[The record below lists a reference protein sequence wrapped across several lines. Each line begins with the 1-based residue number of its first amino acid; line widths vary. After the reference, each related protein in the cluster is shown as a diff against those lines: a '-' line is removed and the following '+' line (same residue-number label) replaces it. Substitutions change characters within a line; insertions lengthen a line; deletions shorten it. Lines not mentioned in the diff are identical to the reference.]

1 MKRTAEA
8 ARLQA
13 VLYLKTGKVV
23 MPGLALLIFLVSFYS
38 VGPVDLVDSTVLTT
52 LALAL
57 VMTWA
62 GLSFARAEE
71 PIVSQL
77 LQLKLHSPARE
88 IASRAILLMIFSLI
102 AALLSAAWPLGKNL
116 ISEGA
121 FFTRAVTG
129 ADIWGM
135 LGLFFS
141 ASVMGGAFG
150 ALFHPRIFRDTRAAW
165 LIALLG
171 CLLGAYSGI
180 ISNSIPVFGFAAWL
194 LPPLHGIITRFDA
207 ALSFDPAALAKTLI
221 ACWAYALGA
230 FALKSLLLRRIRF

>member
-13 VLYLKTGKVV
+13 VLYLKTGKFV

-38 VGPVDLVDSTVLTT
+38 IGPVSLVDTSVLTA

-57 VMTWA
+57 VMAWA

-71 PIVSQL
+71 PIVAQL
-77 LQLKLHSPARE
+77 LQLKLLSPVRE
-88 IASRAILLMIFSLI
+88 TASRAILLLAFSLT

-116 ISEGA
+116 VSGGT
-121 FFTRAVTG
+121 FFTRSLTPKDA
-129 ADIWGM
+129 WGI

-141 ASVMGGAFG
+141 ASVMGGAYG

-165 LIALLG
+165 MIALLG

-180 ISNSIPVFGFAAWL
+180 ISGGIPALRFAAPL
-194 LPPLHGIITRFDA
+194 LPPLYGIITRFDA
-207 ALSFDPAALAKTLI
+207 ALAFDPSALGKTL
-221 ACWAYALGA
+221 AECWAYALGS